1 MMLLVFGNILNFM
14 QSIIIYMYYTGA
26 LAQLS
31 CPDGPSCAAPLCPN
45 TIVQYM
51 CNISVPRVFTRWT
64 VPVQSCGGTDTT
76 LLLLRQSAQSNCGSQ
91 SILCGQFRAFNVPPV
106 GDTPCTSSILHV
118 NVTQELHETSIA
130 CNSSDVSAQF
140 FVGSAKILVLCKS
153 ISHMHKCML

>member
-1 MMLLVFGNILNFM
+1 
-14 QSIIIYMYYTGA
+14 MYTNSF
-26 LAQLS
+26 QMHWLS
-31 CPDGPSCAAPLCPN
+31 CHVQMDQAAPLCPN

-91 SILCGQFRAFNVPPV
+91 SIPCGLFRASNVPPV
-106 GDTPCTSSILHV
+106 GDTPCTSSILYV
-118 NVTQELHETSIA
+118 NITQKLQGSLIT
-130 CNSSDVSAQF
+130 CNSSDASAQY

-153 ISHMHKCML
+153 CHM